1 MQSLIFIA
9 SRTINII
16 FPLPTI
22 TAIKGK
28 RVRTEL
34 LLISDSVQK
43 KKYRGKNM
51 ARSGEEKER
60 RRKKDGGDLLA
71 LVETEAWRHARRA
84 AATDKKYYF

>member
-1 MQSLIFIA
+1 
-9 SRTINII
+9 
-16 FPLPTI
+16 
-22 TAIKGK
+22 
-28 RVRTEL
+28 
-34 LLISDSVQK
+34 
-43 KKYRGKNM
+43 M